1 MPVKFLSRWTSRT
14 FGQFFRLTFSPF
26 TYFQSSINCFE
37 KKNLDMAIILNMFSM
52 CSVYVWVQRERVH
65 GSHSG
70 VSKADLVLAA
80 VPLSVV
86 ASWSFSQ
93 APNPFRMLQPPPHN
107 VDNML
112 SHSSNYL
119 WLIGAEWNFQLCL
132 IQFTFPPFVGFCQ
145 LLWGCMKKSVWNFH
159 IRPGGRI
166 LAGVRVH
173 VCWKGH
179 PLVRQTTYIGGPGH
193 CGNQSNKH
201 EGVVGGMSLLL
212 CGNWPLR
219 KQIWERYPKKKTF
232 FFGSFPYPWR

>member
-14 FGQFFRLTFSPF
+14 FGQFFRLTFPPF

-52 CSVYVWVQRERVH
+52 CSVYVWVQREIVH

-107 VDNML
+107 VDNMP

-119 WLIGAEWNFQLCL
+119 WLIDGEWLFQLL
-132 IQFTFPPFVGFCQ
+132 SNSVHFPTFCWFLSTFMGMYEKKRLKFSHPPRREDIG
-145 LLWGCMKKSVWNFH
+145 WGESPCVLKGSS
-159 IRPGGRI
+159 
-166 LAGVRVH
+166 AGA
-173 VCWKGH
+173 
-179 PLVRQTTYIGGPGH
+179 
-193 CGNQSNKH
+193 SNH
-201 EGVVGGMSLLL
+201 LYWWAGSL
-212 CGNWPLR
+212 
-219 KQIWERYPKKKTF
+219 QEPK
-232 FFGSFPYPWR
+232 

>member
-37 KKNLDMAIILNMFSM
+37 KKNLDMAIISKMFSM

-93 APNPFRMLQPPPHN
+93 APNPFRMLQPPPHK
-107 VDNML
+107 VDNMP

-119 WLIGAEWNFQLCL
+119 WLIDGEWLFQLLSNSVHFPTFCWFL
-132 IQFTFPPFVGFCQ
+132 STFMGMYEKKASEIFTSAQEGGYWRGWESMCVERVIRWCVKPPILVGRALRLPQ
-145 LLWGCMKKSVWNFH
+145 V
-159 IRPGGRI
+159 GR
-166 LAGVRVH
+166 
-173 VCWKGH
+173 
-179 PLVRQTTYIGGPGH
+179 
-193 CGNQSNKH
+193 
-201 EGVVGGMSLLL
+201 
-212 CGNWPLR
+212 
-219 KQIWERYPKKKTF
+219 
-232 FFGSFPYPWR
+232 

>member
-107 VDNML
+107 VDNMP

-132 IQFTFPPFVGFCQ
+132 IQFTFPPFVDFCQ
-145 LLWGCMKKSVWNFH
+145 LLWAGWKKRLKFSHPPRIWGYWLGWESMCVERV
-159 IRPGGRI
+159 IRWCVKPPILVGRVIAATKVINMRGGAIMI
-166 LAGVRVH
+166 L
-173 VCWKGH
+173 
-179 PLVRQTTYIGGPGH
+179 
-193 CGNQSNKH
+193 N
-201 EGVVGGMSLLL
+201 
-212 CGNWPLR
+212 
-219 KQIWERYPKKKTF
+219 
-232 FFGSFPYPWR
+232 YPWR